1 MIAQSFIKELL
12 DRADIYEVVNRR
24 VPLQQKGASA
34 WACCPFHNEKSPSF
48 SVNRERGFYHC
59 FGCGEHGNA
68 ISFLMKYENLPFV
81 DAVEKLASEFSMQVR
96 YEGGAP
102 KPKSGKPRL
111 SEIMQRAMEFY
122 RDKFNSDKF
131 SQDYLHDRGLK
142 DETIE
147 RFGIGFSPDA
157 WHNLA
162 ARSV

>member
-1 MIAQSFIKELL
+1 M
-12 DRADIYEVVNRR
+12 
-24 VPLQQKGASA
+24 
-34 WACCPFHNEKSPSF
+34 
-48 SVNRERGFYHC
+48 NRERGFYHC

-142 DETIE
+142 NETIE

-157 WHNLA
+157 WHNLDA
-162 ARSV
+162 VFTPDLKPLLLEAGLQRTGQSG

>member
-1 MIAQSFIKELL
+1 
-12 DRADIYEVVNRR
+12 
-24 VPLQQKGASA
+24 
-34 WACCPFHNEKSPSF
+34 
-48 SVNRERGFYHC
+48 
-59 FGCGEHGNA
+59 
-68 ISFLMKYENLPFV
+68 MKYENLPFV

-131 SQDYLHDRGLK
+131 SQDYLHNRGLT

-147 RFGIGFSPDA
+147 RFGIQILDKCGIMAPVLHRQLERLQVVIDQSQLLSSYIQFMNGRAVERAVILLSLI
-157 WHNLA
+157 HI
-162 ARSV
+162 

>member
-1 MIAQSFIKELL
+1 M
-12 DRADIYEVVNRR
+12 
-24 VPLQQKGASA
+24 
-34 WACCPFHNEKSPSF
+34 
-48 SVNRERGFYHC
+48 NRERGFYHC

-131 SQDYLHDRGLK
+131 SQDYQKRDHRAFRY
-142 DETIE
+142 
-147 RFGIGFSPDA
+147 RFLTRC
-157 WHNLA
+157 LA
-162 ARSV
+162 

>member
-1 MIAQSFIKELL
+1 MRSKNF
-12 DRADIYEVVNRR
+12 
-24 VPLQQKGASA
+24 
-34 WACCPFHNEKSPSF
+34 
-48 SVNRERGFYHC
+48 
-59 FGCGEHGNA
+59 
-68 ISFLMKYENLPFV
+68 
-81 DAVEKLASEFSMQVR
+81 ASEFSMQVR

-147 RFGIGFSPDA
+147 RFGIGFRRMPGIT
-157 WHNLA
+157 
-162 ARSV
+162 

>member
-1 MIAQSFIKELL
+1 M
-12 DRADIYEVVNRR
+12 
-24 VPLQQKGASA
+24 
-34 WACCPFHNEKSPSF
+34 
-48 SVNRERGFYHC
+48 NRERGFYHC

-122 RDKFNSDKF
+122 WQTASAYFVELRLE
-131 SQDYLHDRGLK
+131 QEPRPDYVRYSFAFWEASGQV
-142 DETIE
+142 
-147 RFGIGFSPDA
+147 F
-157 WHNLA
+157 
-162 ARSV
+162 

>member
-1 MIAQSFIKELL
+1 
-12 DRADIYEVVNRR
+12 
-24 VPLQQKGASA
+24 
-34 WACCPFHNEKSPSF
+34 
-48 SVNRERGFYHC
+48 
-59 FGCGEHGNA
+59 
-68 ISFLMKYENLPFV
+68 MKYENLPFV

-131 SQDYLHDRGLK
+131 SQDYLHNRGLT

-157 WHNLA
+157 WHNLDA
-162 ARSV
+162 VFTPDLKPLSLIHI

>member
-1 MIAQSFIKELL
+1 M
-12 DRADIYEVVNRR
+12 
-24 VPLQQKGASA
+24 
-34 WACCPFHNEKSPSF
+34 
-48 SVNRERGFYHC
+48 NRERGFYHC

-111 SEIMQRAMEFY
+111 AEIMQRAMEFY

-142 DETIE
+142 NETIE

-157 WHNLA
+157 WHNLDA
-162 ARSV
+162 VFTRIHSADEIPISHISMAGRLQGFLFAKIETG